1 MIDLR
6 DERVFTPRISAR
18 SHDRLEMKLSDTD
31 WSKVRGRGQWKA
43 EVTDL
48 NTGKRYKVR
57 GADCGG
63 DCYCDAVVVKE
74 VA

>member
-1 MIDLR
+1 MMIDLR

-31 WSKVRGRGQWKA
+31 WRKIRRGRWKA

-48 NTGKRYKVR
+48 NTGKIYEVR
-57 GADCGG
+57 GAACSG